1 MYVLGVSAV
10 HNLIQ
15 HRINIIFLWY
25 LHKEYLEVLCFIN
38 VPLSLWPWYDRQDLP
53 ICTPSCAEIN
63 TENEKKKSPA
73 AGPPIGMSFHAV
85 IYGEAENTSVVG
97 MKKKKKIRHHRI
109 DLRLHFLSLSRD
121 ERPRAHGQ
129 VAWLCSVDSSGRLS
143 LYNRPSATAIGLR
156 YQQYQPC

>member
-38 VPLSLWPWYDRQDLP
+38 VPLSLWPWYHRQDLP

-97 MKKKKKIRHHRI
+97 MKKKKKSDIT
-109 DLRLHFLSLSRD
+109 
-121 ERPRAHGQ
+121 E
-129 VAWLCSVDSSGRLS
+129 
-143 LYNRPSATAIGLR
+143 
-156 YQQYQPC
+156 

>member
-1 MYVLGVSAV
+1 MK
-10 HNLIQ
+10 
-15 HRINIIFLWY
+15 R
-25 LHKEYLEVLCFIN
+25 
-38 VPLSLWPWYDRQDLP
+38 
-53 ICTPSCAEIN
+53 
-63 TENEKKKSPA
+63 KKTPA

-97 MKKKKKIRHHRI
+97 KKKKKKKKKKIRHHRI

-143 LYNRPSATAIGLR
+143 LYNRPSATALGLR